1 MLKTSLDKQ
10 ERELQN
16 LKRRCNSL
24 QDHVEEVEE
33 AREEEQRKAEQM
45 ISVERK
51 RARSQ
56 RRPPTDRSEDLE
68 DSAPVM
74 WPSKGRRQPSEENV
88 GFVDTRLANKR
99 NNGQGI
105 AWPTRQQN
113 SHRSDEDYWG
123 NNEEDMQYRPMN
135 FQSQSAVP
143 FAQQQN
149 RGG

>member
-1 MLKTSLDKQ
+1 
-10 ERELQN
+10 
-16 LKRRCNSL
+16 
-24 QDHVEEVEE
+24 
-33 AREEEQRKAEQM
+33 M

-143 FAQQQN
+143 FA
-149 RGG
+149 

>member
-33 AREEEQRKAEQM
+33 AREEEQKKAEQM
-45 ISVERK
+45 ISVERR

-74 WPSKGRRQPSEENV
+74 WPSKGRR
-88 GFVDTRLANKR
+88 
-99 NNGQGI
+99 
-105 AWPTRQQN
+105 
-113 SHRSDEDYWG
+113 
-123 NNEEDMQYRPMN
+123 
-135 FQSQSAVP
+135 
-143 FAQQQN
+143 
-149 RGG
+149 